1 MELELFLRIIVAM
14 VLGGFLGL
22 EREVYHKPAGLR
34 THMLISLGTVLF
46 VLTAILWGGDDPG
59 KLLSG
64 LITGI
69 GFLGAG
75 SIIKSGEHVAGMTT
89 ATSMWVSSAIAMA
102 VGFGYYSIGIAG
114 ACLGII
120 VLYIL
125 EKVELNLE
133 DKESGAR
140 KNAKSNAK

>member
-1 MELELFLRIIVAM
+1 MELELFFRVIVAI
-14 VLGGFLGL
+14 VLGGLLGL

-89 ATSMWVSSAIAMA
+89 ATSMWVSAAIAMA
-102 VGFGYYSIGIAG
+102 VGFGYYSIGIVG
-114 ACLGII
+114 TCLAII

-125 EKVELNLE
+125 EKVELSLG
-133 DKESGAR
+133 DKEKAQ
-140 KNAKSNAK
+140 KNAKSNVK